1 MRLSTKQIDAIK
13 KAVTESLGE
22 GAEVY
27 LFGSRTDDARRGGDI
42 DLLVA
47 PHRDL
52 DPDKR
57 FDARLE
63 ILASLHRRLGERK
76 IDLIF
81 RQPDQTASAFQRLV
95 QDQAIR
101 L

>member
-1 MRLSTKQIDAIK
+1 MRLSTSQIDAIK
-13 KAVTESLGE
+13 KAMTESLGE
-22 GAEVY
+22 GTEVY
-27 LFGSRTDDARRGGDI
+27 LFGSRTDDARRGEDI

-57 FDARLE
+57 FDARLK

-95 QDQAIR
+95 QERAIR

>member
-1 MRLSTKQIDAIK
+1 MRLSTKQTDAIK
-13 KAVTESLGE
+13 KAVIESLGE

-47 PHRDL
+47 PPRDL
-52 DPDKR
+52 DRDKR
-57 FDARLE
+57 FDARLK
-63 ILASLHRRLGERK
+63 ILAAFHRRLGERK

-81 RQPDQTASAFQRLV
+81 RQPDQAASAFQRFV
-95 QDQAIR
+95 RDQAIR

>member
-1 MRLSTKQIDAIK
+1 MRLSTEQVDAIK

-22 GAEVY
+22 GAQVY
-27 LFGSRTDDARRGGDI
+27 LFGSRTDDAQSGGDI

-47 PHRDL
+47 PPRDL

-57 FDARLE
+57 FDARLK
-63 ILASLHRRLGERK
+63 ILSLLHRRLGERK

-81 RQPDQTASAFQRLV
+81 RQPGQTASAFQQLV
-95 QDQAIR
+95 QERAIR

>member
-13 KAVTESLGE
+13 QAVTESLGA

-27 LFGSRTDDARRGGDI
+27 LFGSRINDARRGGDV

-47 PHRDL
+47 PPRDL

-57 FDARLE
+57 FDARLK
-63 ILASLHRRLGERK
+63 ILASLHQRLSECK

-81 RQPDQTASAFQRLV
+81 RQPDQTASSFQRLV
-95 QDQAIR
+95 RDQAIR